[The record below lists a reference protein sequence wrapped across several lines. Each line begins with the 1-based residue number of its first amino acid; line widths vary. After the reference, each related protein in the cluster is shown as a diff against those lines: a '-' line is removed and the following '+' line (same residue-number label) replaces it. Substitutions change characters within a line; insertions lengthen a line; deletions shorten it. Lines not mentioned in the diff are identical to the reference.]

1 MQDMRNNLNTFLTI
15 MGIIYV
21 IIITAS
27 LYNILIINLIYL
39 IKMNETDDR
48 SKTTTKHICQNTDIQ
63 TLFTFMTTTEALQTN
78 EIRNAK
84 YDAPNSNI

>member
-48 SKTTTKHICQNTDIQ
+48 SKITKHICQNTDIQ
-63 TLFTFMTTTEALQTN
+63 TLVYLYDNDRSATN
-78 EIRNAK
+78 K
-84 YDAPNSNI
+84 